1 MSKFSEK
8 AEDLLLDI
16 AEKVDSNKYLTAI
29 KNTFSAFMPF
39 IIVGSFATL
48 FKALISSTTTG
59 LAQWI
64 PILANLNDAFSA
76 INFATMGIMTLPI
89 VFLIAVNLAKAN
101 KVPEMI
107 TGVVALASY
116 ISVVPSVVTVT
127 IDEATGTASAIP
139 STAVGAQGLFVG
151 MIIAVL
157 VTMLFSW
164 LMKFEKIKIKM
175 PASVPPAIA
184 TSFNTL
190 IPIFVTVTITAV
202 VGGIFRNVTG
212 SYLNEWI
219 YKVLQAPMEVVF
231 QSPAGIIAIVIISQL
246 FWFLGI
252 HGGLVIQPIRN
263 PLIAAAVAANI
274 AAVEAGGVAT
284 QPITYGFWLNFI
296 VTGGAGMILSLLIA
310 IFIFSKR
317 EDHRMIAKLG
327 ILPSICGI
335 SEPVVFGLP
344 LVLNPTFAI
353 PFIFNSAIS
362 TGIALFFTNIGFL
375 PCNTVDCPF
384 GVPVILSAFIGHGWQ
399 GVVVQ
404 LICIAVATVVWIPFV
419 LVSNKQAEK

>member
-101 KVPEMI
+101 KVPELI

-404 LICIAVATVVWIPFV
+404 LICIAVATVVWTPFV

>member
-101 KVPEMI
+101 KVPELI

-219 YKVLQAPMEVVF
+219 YKVLQAPMEIVF

-310 IFIFSKR
+310 IFLFSKR

-327 ILPSICGI
+327 ILPSLCGI

-404 LICIAVATVVWIPFV
+404 LICIAVATVVWTPFV
-419 LVSNKQAEK
+419 LVSNKQAAK